1 MFVLESTGNSVLSEW
16 NLSNIDLETSRSTGT
31 RVVPIGNSDHMARA
45 SLEHELRVSSR
56 GEETEY
62 IRTSAESE
70 EVARKYMIMRAL
82 QISQTEKSRNARNLD
97 PFQERCINLTQQFR
111 EANSDCL
118 SQPCDLSS
126 PFRSIDGCCNNVANP
141 TQGIIVIRLILLL
154 GNTFKA

>member
-1 MFVLESTGNSVLSEW
+1 
-16 NLSNIDLETSRSTGT
+16 
-31 RVVPIGNSDHMARA
+31 MARA
-45 SLEHELRVSSR
+45 CLEHEQRVSSR

-82 QISQTEKSRNARNLD
+82 QISQTEQSRNLRNLD

-118 SQPCDLSS
+118 SQSCDLSS

-141 TQGIIVIRLILLL
+141 SRGIIVIRLILLL
-154 GNTFKA
+154 GNTFITI